1 MAQPQPSPMQ
11 PKKKETPLN
20 KGLMSIKGEI
30 DKIIT
35 HMQKDANY
43 SPDRAELDAFS
54 AKAVE
59 LVQKYHPKIAANQ
72 KTLVAAVIDLT
83 EVPVMHPKM
92 QRVAFQTA
100 LKEASK
106 NLEAFLSTYK
116 G

>member
-20 KGLMSIKGEI
+20 KGLSSIKAEI
-30 DKIIT
+30 DKIVAK
-35 HMQKDANY
+35 MQKDANY
-43 SPDRAELDAFS
+43 APERAELDAFS
-54 AKAVE
+54 ARAVE
-59 LVQKYHPKIAANQ
+59 LVQKYHPKIASNQ
-72 KTLVAAVIDLT
+72 KTLIAAVIDLT

-106 NLEAFLSTYK
+106 NLDAFLK
-116 G
+116 QD